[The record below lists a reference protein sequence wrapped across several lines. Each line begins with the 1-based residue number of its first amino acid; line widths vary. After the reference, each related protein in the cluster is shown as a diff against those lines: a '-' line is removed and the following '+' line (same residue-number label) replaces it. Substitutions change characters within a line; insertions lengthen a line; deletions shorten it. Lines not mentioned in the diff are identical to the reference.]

1 MIDSYSF
8 GKIVIDRKE
17 YTKDVIIFPGK
28 IKDNWWRKKGH
39 ELHIEDIEEVF
50 QEAPEVLIVG
60 TGKFGMMKVLPET
73 VNNIKSAEINLIVEN
88 TENACKIY
96 NELSKNK
103 KVAAA
108 LHLTC

>member
-8 GKIVIDRKE
+8 GKIVIDKKE
-17 YTKDVIIFPGK
+17 YTKDVIIFPDR

-39 ELHIEDIEEVF
+39 ELHIEDVNEIF
-50 QEAPEVLIVG
+50 QEALEILIVG
-60 TGKFGMMKVLPET
+60 TGKFGMVKVLPET
-73 VNNIKSAEINLIVEN
+73 VNRIESAKIDLIIEN

>member
-1 MIDSYSF
+1 
-8 GKIVIDRKE
+8 
-17 YTKDVIIFPGK
+17 
-28 IKDNWWRKKGH
+28 
-39 ELHIEDIEEVF
+39 
-50 QEAPEVLIVG
+50 
-60 TGKFGMMKVLPET
+60 MMKVLPET